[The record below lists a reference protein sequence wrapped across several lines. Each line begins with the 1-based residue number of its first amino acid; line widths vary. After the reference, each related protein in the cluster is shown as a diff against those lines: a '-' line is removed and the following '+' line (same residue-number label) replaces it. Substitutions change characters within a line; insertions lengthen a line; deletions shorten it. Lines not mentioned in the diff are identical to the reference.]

1 MSKKVLVISHRTD
14 EARKLARQMS
24 LAGYGVTGITKDKD
38 SIEHKVTS
46 EKPDF
51 IALDLELANEPDNLN
66 LLARLK
72 RKFNIPYIA
81 LANLPERSSTILGA
95 DAIRG
100 LWSYHLDSLELQN
113 FELISDLSLSLK
125 KQDKTKLPRSVP
137 LIPPKA
143 FDIIGHSEAFAKA
156 VSLAKKVAATDV
168 TVLLTGETGTGK
180 EVFAKYLHQMSLRHK
195 KTMITLN
202 CAAIPENLAES
213 ELFGHEKG
221 SFTGATE
228 KRVGKFRRA
237 DRSTLFLDEIGEL
250 PLMAQSKLLRS
261 LQEKEVESVG
271 ATETIPID
279 VRFIAATNKDLGKMV
294 DEGTFR
300 ADLFFRLNIFPIH
313 LPALR
318 ERPNDIIPL
327 AEFFLDRYAKNARKE
342 FLGLSKACKKRLL
355 DYNWPGNVRE
365 LQHMMERAVVMADT
379 DEIDISQVEFPEN
392 EHMHFDLSNHN
403 NKLYTLEEIERKA
416 ILNALTVCKGKIR
429 GTDGAA
435 TLLKVHPNTLDFK
448 IKKLGIEKTKLFN

>member
-46 EKPDF
+46 EKPDL
-51 IALDLELANEPDNLN
+51 IALDLELTNELESVS

-72 RKFNIPYIA
+72 EKYNIPYIA
-81 LANLPERSSTILGA
+81 LANLPEHSSNLLGA

-113 FELISDLSLSLK
+113 FQLTSDLSLSLK
-125 KQDKTKLPRSVP
+125 SQNKTALPGSVP
-137 LIPPKA
+137 LVPPKT
-143 FDIIGHSEAFAKA
+143 FDIIGDSEAFAKA
-156 VSLAKKVAATDV
+156 LSLAKKVAATDV

-180 EVFAKYLHQMSLRHK
+180 EVFAKYLHQMSLRNK
-195 KTMITLN
+195 KKMVTLN

-228 KRVGKFRRA
+228 KRKGKFLRA
-237 DRSTLFLDEIGEL
+237 NKSTLFLDEIGEL
-250 PLMAQSKLLRS
+250 PLIAQSKLLRS

-271 ATETIPID
+271 STETVTID
-279 VRFIAATNKDLGKMV
+279 VRFIAATNKDLSKMV

-318 ERPNDIIPL
+318 ERPDDIIPL
-327 AEFFLDRYAKNARKE
+327 AEFFLERYAKNAKKE

-355 DYNWPGNVRE
+355 GYSWPGNVRE

-379 DEIDISQVEFPEN
+379 SEIEIPQGEFSEN
-392 EHMHFDLSNHN
+392 AHIHFDLATDN
-403 NKLYTLEEIERKA
+403 NEIYTLEEIERKA
-416 ILNALTVCKGKIR
+416 IINALTLCKGKIR
-429 GTDGAA
+429 GNDGAA